1 MSLDWL
7 LEPISEEAPCG
18 PDLNVAMDAAFD
30 DYYFGALGRLPER
43 FLKPG
48 VERPDGSRS
57 PDDVLDPKDVDAS
70 GEAKQIDALL
80 KQSRDLRLLVLRA
93 QWEILAGRIAPM
105 AQSVRAIADLLDTF
119 GSAVHPTLESGSG
132 ERRDTLNDLAQQ
144 NTVLLPLQFAG
155 LTGTTEVTL
164 RKLRIAAGQATP
176 LSFEDEISSAMLQ
189 DSLAAPT
196 NRKKVDESHGAL
208 LSLSQSLARIVAT
221 CQVNESHPFSPA
233 LDPLQDL
240 VTECLEAITD
250 ARADLR
256 GAEIDAPPPRPA
268 AEEPGQPEPVAP
280 TAAAP
285 QASDGQSRLQVDSH
299 QEARQ
304 VLEACEAYYRHNEPS
319 SAALLLVTQARV
331 LIGRP
336 LIEALETLL
345 PQEAAKAI
353 VEFGPQTGFVMNIDR
368 LRALSSDGAGQSP
381 EPAAE
386 SPSAPAPVIETSA
399 DAVDALRGVESF
411 FRSYEKSSP
420 VPLLLQRAR
429 SYADKDFRALV
440 EELIPQPRQGE
451 SG

>member
-1 MSLDWL
+1 M
-7 LEPISEEAPCG
+7 G
-18 PDLNVAMDAAFD
+18 
-30 DYYFGALGRLPER
+30 GA
-43 FLKPG
+43 
-48 VERPDGSRS
+48 
-57 PDDVLDPKDVDAS
+57 
-70 GEAKQIDALL
+70 
-80 KQSRDLRLLVLRA
+80 LLVL
-93 QWEILAGRIAPM
+93 
-105 AQSVRAIADLLDTF
+105 LLWFLLLLLFF
-119 GSAVHPTLESGSG
+119 GAEVHPTLESGSG

-256 GAEIDAPPPRPA
+256 GAEIDVPSPQPA
-268 AEEPGQPEPVAP
+268 TDEPGQAEPVAS
-280 TAAAP
+280 AAVP
-285 QASDGQSRLQVDSH
+285 QASDGQSRLQVGSH
-299 QEARQ
+299 EEARQ
-304 VLEACEAYYRHNEPS
+304 VLEACEAYYRHKEPS
-319 SAALLLVTQARV
+319 SAALLLVTQARL

-381 EPAAE
+381 EPATQP
-386 SPSAPAPVIETSA
+386 PSSPAPVIETSA

-411 FRSYEKSSP
+411 FRSHEKSSP

-440 EELIPQPRQGE
+440 EELIPQVRQGE